1 MMQAR
6 HTLPVLVVALTTFT
20 SHGLVAQAQDFSSYT
35 EEQARAGQVIYEGVC
50 ATCHLTNLQGN
61 FEAPELAGPNFLNRW
76 GGREVNELFLEMQ
89 ATMPPAGRKPNDE
102 GFTNIIAYILE
113 RNGHE
118 AGGTQLT
125 ATATTSIP
133 TRELVAGRAP
143 ATAPPTTP
151 RRTDPLRQAG
161 GPLPLL
167 PALQWNGV
175 VENYRPVTE
184 QMLLDPPP
192 SDWLMFRRTYDSQGH
207 SPLDQITTEN
217 IGDLQLAWVW
227 SMTEGS
233 NQPTPLIHDGIMY
246 LTNPGNIIQALDAG
260 TGDVIWQ
267 YVREFPEEFQGGRF
281 SRLRNIA
288 IYEDKLFLSTVDA
301 ALVALDARNGEIV
314 WEHQIADP
322 QQGYSSSSGPM
333 VMGGIVVNGINGCSR
348 FQEDSCFITGHS
360 ADTGEELWRT
370 LTIAQPGEPGGDS
383 WGDLPLVLRG
393 GGDSWLAGSY
403 DPELD
408 LIYWPTAQAKPWV
421 PASRGLTVN
430 DAVLYTN
437 STLALQ
443 RSTGELEWY
452 FQHVPG
458 EALDL
463 DEAFEKVL
471 IDIGTRKTLFTIGKH
486 GILWKLDRETGE
498 FLGHTETIF
507 QNIFSSIN
515 PDTGQVTYRQ
525 DIADAGVGDWVEVCP
540 STAGGKNWHA
550 TSFSPQANALVIPL
564 SQTCLA
570 IAGREV
576 VLEPGS
582 GGSAADRKWF
592 EMPGSNGNLGKLA
605 AYDVETLEELWSVEQ
620 RASFHTAALTTGG
633 GLAFAGD
640 LDRWF
645 RAYDVRTG
653 EVLWERRLGT
663 SVQGFPVSFSVNGE
677 QYVAVTTGLG
687 GGSPRNVPN
696 LLAREVWYPR
706 TGNALRHQI
715 MEIVNLVWY
724 PRTGNA
730 LYVFKL
736 RD

>member
-1 MMQAR
+1 M
-6 HTLPVLVVALTTFT
+6 
-20 SHGLVAQAQDFSSYT
+20 
-35 EEQARAGQVIYEGVC
+35 
-50 ATCHLTNLQGN
+50 
-61 FEAPELAGPNFLNRW
+61 
-76 GGREVNELFLEMQ
+76 
-89 ATMPPAGRKPNDE
+89 
-102 GFTNIIAYILE
+102 E

-118 AGGTQLT
+118 AGSTQLT

-192 SDWLMFRRTYDSQGH
+192 GDWLMFRRTYDSQGH

-370 LTIAQPGEPGGDS
+370 LTIAPPGEPGGDS

-463 DEAFEKVL
+463 DESFEKVL
-471 IDIGTRKTLFTIGKH
+471 VD
-486 GILWKLDRETGE
+486 
-498 FLGHTETIF
+498 
-507 QNIFSSIN
+507 
-515 PDTGQVTYRQ
+515 
-525 DIADAGVGDWVEVCP
+525 
-540 STAGGKNWHA
+540 
-550 TSFSPQANALVIPL
+550 
-564 SQTCLA
+564 
-570 IAGREV
+570 
-576 VLEPGS
+576 
-582 GGSAADRKWF
+582 AADGHLDQTKKWADFVWGRK
-592 EMPGSNGNLGKLA
+592 K
-605 AYDVETLEELWSVEQ
+605 
-620 RASFHTAALTTGG
+620 
-633 GLAFAGD
+633 FACMLPPSAD
-640 LDRWF
+640 LF
-645 RAYDVRTG
+645 STC
-653 EVLWERRLGT
+653 
-663 SVQGFPVSFSVNGE
+663 VSPF
-677 QYVAVTTGLG
+677 
-687 GGSPRNVPN
+687 
-696 LLAREVWYPR
+696 
-706 TGNALRHQI
+706 
-715 MEIVNLVWY
+715 
-724 PRTGNA
+724 
-730 LYVFKL
+730 
-736 RD
+736 